1 MSVATSTAVAIGVAA
16 GTAGAG
22 AYAANKS
29 AGAAEHGAELTTQSA
44 NYAADTQS
52 KSAAASLAFEQQ
64 KDREAQSQAAAT
76 QKANYDQWAARET
89 RMNDIR
95 ASLGMPA
102 HPIPAYVPTTTAG
115 TPGATTPGTTAP
127 GTTTPTA
134 PGAGTSAPLPNLSN
148 PSAWMALV
156 GNDTALKSWVT
167 SGLGSGAQTPGL
179 VDYNVGKIKGQPGAN
194 PTEQAGSAN
203 YWLQKLQSDP
213 NVRGGAAAATGPV
226 NTLAAFLPTGTASLA
241 PRPAAQ
247 LPYMNPN
254 GNIYNPTIGSYAPQQ

>member
-16 GTAGAG
+16 GTAGGSAI
-22 AYAANKS
+22 AAHETGK
-29 AGAAEHGAELTTQSA
+29 AAEKGAALTSSAA

-64 KDREAQSQAAAT
+64 KDREAQAQAAAT

-102 HPIPAYVPTTTAG
+102 HPIPAYVSTTTAG
-115 TPGATTPGTTAP
+115 GPTTPGTNPTP
-127 GTTTPTA
+127 GTTTPPTA
-134 PGAGTSAPLPNLSN
+134 APNPAQTIGALSN
-148 PSAWMALV
+148 PSAWMSLV

-167 SGLGSGAQTPGL
+167 SGLGSGANTPGL
-179 VDYNVGKIKGQPGAN
+179 VDYYVGKIKGQPGAN

-213 NVRGGAAAATGPV
+213 NARGGAAATPGPA
-226 NTLAAFLPTGTASLA
+226 NTPASFLPTGTASLA
-241 PRPAAQ
+241 PRPVTQ
-247 LPYMNPN
+247 LPY
-254 GNIYNPTIGSYAPQQ
+254 